1 MTLMELVDAL
11 IQNAANDVASGAED
25 MSPRV
30 QQQRDEI
37 RRRYETA
44 VAEMG
49 GQAAAILD
57 GRE

>member
-1 MTLMELVDAL
+1 MTLMELVEAL
-11 IQNAANDVASGAED
+11 IQNAADDGASGAED

-37 RRRYETA
+37 RRRYTTA
-44 VAEMG
+44 IAELG

-57 GRE
+57 GRA